1 METVF
6 LTGITGLLGA
16 NLSRNLLNKG
26 YYVKALLR
34 DKNKFKGDKHENL
47 ELIQGGL
54 FDDLSTAI
62 LGCNYVIHAAAETK
76 QNIINYSE
84 YWQINYNASIQIFNT
99 AIKCNI
105 KRFIYVSTANTM
117 GYGTLQN
124 PGKENDKMK
133 SPFSDSFY
141 AKSKME
147 TETYLLNK
155 KDKIEIAIINPTFM
169 LGAYDN
175 KPSSGKIILMGLNK
189 KLIFCPPGGK
199 NFVHVKDVT
208 DAIIKSMNNELKFQR
223 YLIGNENLSYFDF
236 YQKLN
241 TVTRQN
247 SIIITIPKGIL
258 ILLAY
263 FGELVRKL
271 NIKTTISLTNIN
283 ILCTY
288 NYFTNAHSIENLHIK
303 YQTTE
308 KAIADGVEYFKQL
321 NIK

>member
-34 DKNKFKGDKHENL
+34 DKNKFKGDKHKNL
-47 ELIQGGL
+47 ELLQGGL
-54 FDDLSTAI
+54 FDDLSAAI
-62 LGCNYVIHAAAETK
+62 VGCDYVIHAAAETR
-76 QNIINYSE
+76 QNIVNYTE
-84 YWQINYNASIQIFNT
+84 YWQINYNASIQILNT

-117 GYGTLQN
+117 GYGSLQN

-133 SPFSDSFY
+133 SPFSESFY

-147 TETYLLNK
+147 TEEYLLSK

-189 KLIFCPPGGK
+189 KIIFCPPGGK
-199 NFVHVKDVT
+199 NFVHVEDVA
-208 DAIIKSMNNELKFQR
+208 DAVIKSMKNELKFQR
-223 YLIGNENLSYFDF
+223 YLIGNENLSYSDF
-236 YQKLN
+236 YRKLN
-241 TVTRQN
+241 ALTRQK
-247 SIIITIPKGIL
+247 SIIITIPKAIL

-271 NIKTTISLTNIN
+271 NIKSSISLINIH

-288 NYFTNAHSIENLHIK
+288 NYFTNAHSIKNLNIK

-308 KAIADGVEYFKQL
+308 KAIADGVDYFKQH
-321 NIK
+321 NIN

>member
-16 NLSRNLLNKG
+16 NLSRDLLNKG

-34 DKNKFKGDKHENL
+34 DKNKFKADKHKNL

-62 LGCNYVIHAAAETK
+62 LGCDFVIHAAAETR
-76 QNIINYSE
+76 QNIVNYSE
-84 YWQINYNASIQIFNT
+84 YWQINYNASIQILNT
-99 AIKCNI
+99 AIKCKI

-117 GYGTLQN
+117 GYGSLQN

-133 SPFSDSFY
+133 SPFSESFY

-147 TETYLLNK
+147 TEEYLLTK

-189 KLIFCPPGGK
+189 KIIFCPPGGK
-199 NFVHVKDVT
+199 NFVHVEDVA
-208 DAIIKSMNNELKFQR
+208 DAVIKSMKNKLKFQR
-223 YLIGNENLSYFDF
+223 YLIANENLSYSDF
-236 YQKLN
+236 YRKLN
-241 TVTRQN
+241 ALTRQK
-247 SIIITIPKGIL
+247 SIIITIPKAIL

-271 NIKTTISLTNIN
+271 NIKSSISLTNIN

-288 NYFTNAHSIENLHIK
+288 NYFTNSHSIINLNIK
-303 YQTTE
+303 YQTIE
-308 KAIADGVEYFKQL
+308 KAITDGVDYFKQH
-321 NIK
+321 NIN